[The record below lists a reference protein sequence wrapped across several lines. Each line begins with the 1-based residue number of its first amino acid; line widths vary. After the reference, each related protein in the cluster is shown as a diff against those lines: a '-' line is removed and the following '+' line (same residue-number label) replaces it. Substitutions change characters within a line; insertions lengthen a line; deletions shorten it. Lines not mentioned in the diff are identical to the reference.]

1 MKPHA
6 MDSGRVLTRRQA
18 IAAAAGPYLAAVA
31 PSALASS
38 PPLVSAARCASYGEA
53 VMPVLRKMFE
63 QLGGIGSLVA
73 GKTVAV
79 KINMESPL
87 RERTGFRPAW
97 YSRWTH
103 PDVIR
108 AAVALFAE
116 AGAKRIRI
124 LESSCED
131 DHPLEENFIL
141 GGWDPDKILK
151 AAPNVEMENTAGLGY
166 GKRYHRIEVKGKPY
180 IYPGFDVNH
189 SYVECDVMVSM
200 AKLKEHR
207 ILGLALTMEN
217 MLGITPVT
225 IYGESAGYE
234 EPALRPYGRRTMFE
248 TGYRQP
254 SEPSPK
260 EVDPHS
266 PRDPG
271 YRLPRVIADV
281 LRARPVHLAILDGI
295 ETQTASEMVT
305 VEPGLG
311 RKIRLVQPGV
321 LIAGLNPVA
330 TDAVGAAVM
339 GFDPLADRPKPPFER
354 ADSFLRLAEEA
365 GLGPRDLSKIAL
377 RGDPLKD
384 LRFSFREQ
392 L

>member
-1 MKPHA
+1 MA
-6 MDSGRVLTRRQA
+6 L
-18 IAAAAGPYLAAVA
+18 AAGPWLASRMKAAPAAAV
-31 PSALASS
+31 SI
-38 PPLVSAARCASYGEA
+38 ARCPTYGDA
-53 VMPVLRKMFE
+53 VAPVLRKMFDGI
-63 QLGGIGSLVA
+63 GGIGSLVA

-108 AAVALFAE
+108 AAVVLFAE

-131 DHPLEENFIL
+131 DHPLEENFLI

-151 AAPNVEMENTAGLGY
+151 AAPNVEMENTAGIGY

-180 IYPGFDVNH
+180 VYPGFDVNH
-189 SYVECDVMVSM
+189 SYAECDVMVSM

-207 ILGLALTMEN
+207 ILGLALSMEN
-217 MLGITPVT
+217 MLGIAPVT

-234 EPALRPYGRRTMFE
+234 EPALRPYGKRTMFE

-260 EVDPHS
+260 EVDPDS
-266 PRDPG
+266 PREPG
-271 YRLPRVIADV
+271 YRLPRIIVDL

-295 ETQTASEMVT
+295 ETQTASET
-305 VEPGLG
+305 TAIEPELG
-311 RKIRLVQPGV
+311 RKIRLVKPGV
-321 LIAGLNPVA
+321 LIAGWNPVA
-330 TDAVGAAVM
+330 VDAAGAAVM
-339 GFDPLADRPKPPFER
+339 GFDRMADRGQAPFER
-354 ADSFLRLAEEA
+354 SDSVLRLAEEA
-365 GLGPRDLSKIAL
+365 GLGSRDLRKIAL
-377 RGDPLKD
+377 AGAALEAV
-384 LRFSFREQ
+384 RFPFRQ
-392 L
+392 QG